1 MIPAPTADLYIHFKD
16 KPGHEAR
23 LMGWTEKGHPMVLTD
38 RGTLHTV
45 DPDAV
50 ESVETAHA
58 EAIIP
63 GGGWHVAGTH
73 DGKVW
78 VEPVIAWRFV
88 NGYATPV
95 LAEPGSLT
103 IADTDTNRLTT
114 KGMWLVAP
122 GENPGT
128 ARGRIEEAQP

>member
-1 MIPAPTADLYIHFKD
+1 MIPAPTPDLYVRLKN
-16 KPGHEAR
+16 KPWAEVR
-23 LMGWTEKGHPMVLTD
+23 LMGWTDDGYPMALTD
-38 RGTLHTV
+38 DGTLRMV
-45 DPDAV
+45 SPDDIECIQSAHVEAV
-50 ESVETAHA
+50 L
-58 EAIIP
+58 P
-63 GGGWHVAGTH
+63 GGGWHVAGID

-88 NGYATPV
+88 NGFATPV

-103 IADTDTNRLTT
+103 IADTDTVCLST

-128 ARGRIEEAQP
+128 ARGRIEEGQA